1 MYIYMV
7 EPSFWDFFKERV
19 AGISSLIESI
29 QIRWFSRRS
38 GGRGWSFLLEAKSL
52 KTNSKK
58 TGRLESTQISWFSWQ
73 SGKWLVCVNR
83 GRLKGYILWGR
94 SNKSWKTTLESQA
107 NWATGQRQP
116 MKKSQLTF
124 SLSRKVLV
132 KEELKWW
139 RNDDEWEP
147 IRLTTSP
154 SPCDSNSLFLSIFL
168 LPLDIL
174 YI

>member
-19 AGISSLIESI
+19 AGISYWSLIDSI

-52 KTNSKK
+52 GTNSKK

-94 SNKSWKTTLESQA
+94 SNERWKTTLDSQA
-107 NWATGQRQP
+107 NLSNRPKAAYEKESTY
-116 MKKSQLTF
+116 
-124 SLSRKVLV
+124 SLSLV
-132 KEELKWW
+132 RFLWRRSWSRW

-147 IRLTTSP
+147 IELTTSP
-154 SPCDSNSLFLSIFL
+154 SPCDSDSGYW
-168 LPLDIL
+168 LDSPQNAG
-174 YI
+174 